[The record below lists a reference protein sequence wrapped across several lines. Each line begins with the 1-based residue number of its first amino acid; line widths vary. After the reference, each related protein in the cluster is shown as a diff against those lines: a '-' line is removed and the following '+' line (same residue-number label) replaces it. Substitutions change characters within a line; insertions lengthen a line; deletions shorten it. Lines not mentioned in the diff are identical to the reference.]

1 MSYILQHRPLCLASS
16 SPRRKE
22 LLKKFNLKFD
32 SYSPHIDE
40 IPNKNEQAESFVRRM
55 AIEKVRKIQQTCL
68 NLAQDSIILAGD
80 TIVFFNGQIFGKPE
94 TASHAKSMLSQFNG
108 KLHAVL
114 SGYSILDSVSGNEIT
129 DVVCTKVKFQKMSP
143 DLLEWYVSTG
153 EYLGKA
159 GAYSIQGQGS
169 ILVESIAGSYNNVVG
184 FPVEYIIPYM
194 SENGWIS
201 YSEKAQEGI
210 NV

>member
-22 LLKKFNLKFD
+22 LLKKFNLEFD
-32 SYSPHIDE
+32 CYSPQINE
-40 IPNKNEQAESFVRRM
+40 IPNKNEQAESFVKRM
-55 AIEKVRKIQQTCL
+55 AIEKGRKIQQTCL
-68 NLAQDSIILAGD
+68 NLAQDTIILAGD

-94 TASHAKSMLSQFNG
+94 SVSHAKYMLSQFNG
-108 KLHAVL
+108 KLHTVL
-114 SGYSILDSVSGNEIT
+114 SGYSIFDSASGNEIT
-129 DVVCTKVKFQKMSP
+129 NVVCTKVKFQKISP

-153 EYLGKA
+153 ESLDNA
-159 GAYSIQGQGS
+159 GAYSIQGHGT

-184 FPVEYIIPYM
+184 FPVEYIIPNM
-194 SENGWIS
+194 TENGWIS

-210 NV
+210 NL